1 MDKLLAKEK
10 VSLYLYF
17 KCQTHPDVI
26 FRSFRGQVQFFFHL
40 ICNMPLFLEEKCRR
54 FWKGSHVFRSHW
66 KSCGSLKSIL
76 TCFYPTTLKKK
87 KQPCVQ
93 YQNQFKLVSHSRRDA
108 PPPYSK
114 LISQQQHIVPQ
125 HDLLIVDNS
134 GRID

>member
-87 KQPCVQ
+87 KKIAMCLVPKPIQISLTQPSRCPSPLFQVDI
-93 YQNQFKLVSHSRRDA
+93 LVATHSTTT
-108 PPPYSK
+108 
-114 LISQQQHIVPQ
+114 
-125 HDLLIVDNS
+125 
-134 GRID
+134 